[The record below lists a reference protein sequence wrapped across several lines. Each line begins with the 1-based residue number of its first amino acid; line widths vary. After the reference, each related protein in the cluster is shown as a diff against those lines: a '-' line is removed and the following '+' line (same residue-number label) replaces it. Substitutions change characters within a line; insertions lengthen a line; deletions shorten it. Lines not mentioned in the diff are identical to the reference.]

1 MDYGFEL
8 LVQMFGWIKSKLHGK
23 DNTIKPEP
31 EQMSY
36 HMMQQFPSKE
46 EISGCPS
53 SLLAIGTF
61 GNNLEGSE
69 KTNVDESLPSSEDH
83 QESTTLQEFAEVDKE
98 LRLLISGESENYNL
112 STERLLDSLRD
123 DEEIIVESMNEDAS
137 EDKDAL
143 LQRTTS
149 GINKREKDIPKNN
162 KKNMYRKSVSFLLKK
177 AVFCRGGFV
186 PSPIIS
192 SILKDPFPD
201 PKFDNST
208 KEKVL
213 RAMLNKKKYPKRQK
227 YLDKPETDRTEEQGK
242 ARNENKWDKTDSEY
256 IVLEL

>member
-1 MDYGFEL
+1 
-8 LVQMFGWIKSKLHGK
+8 MFGWIKSKLHGK

-36 HMMQQFPSKE
+36 HMMQQFPCKE
-46 EISGCPS
+46 EISGCSS

-61 GNNLEGSE
+61 GNNLKGSE
-69 KTNVDESLPSSEDH
+69 KTNVEESLHSSEDH
-83 QESTTLQEFAEVDKE
+83 QENTTLQEFGEVEKE
-98 LRLLISGESENYNL
+98 LRSLISGESENYNL

-123 DEEIIVESMNEDAS
+123 EEIIVESMNDDAS

-149 GINKREKDIPKNN
+149 GIHWKEKDIPKNN
-162 KKNMYRKSVSFLLKK
+162 KKNMYRKSLSFLLKK

-208 KEKVL
+208 KEKML
-213 RAMLNKKKYPKRQK
+213 RAMLNKKKYPKHRNIWIWLRLTGK
-227 YLDKPETDRTEEQGK
+227 KSKRRPEMKIDGTKQTQNLQAKHAMDT
-242 ARNENKWDKTDSEY
+242 
-256 IVLEL
+256 

>member
-1 MDYGFEL
+1 
-8 LVQMFGWIKSKLHGK
+8 
-23 DNTIKPEP
+23 
-31 EQMSY
+31 
-36 HMMQQFPSKE
+36 MMQQFPCKE

-61 GNNLEGSE
+61 GNNLKGSE
-69 KTNVDESLPSSEDH
+69 KTNIEESLSSSEDH
-83 QESTTLQEFAEVDKE
+83 QESTTLEEFGEVEEE

-112 STERLLDSLRD
+112 STKRLLDSLQ
-123 DEEIIVESMNEDAS
+123 DEEIIVEPMKDDA
-137 EDKDAL
+137 EGKEAL

-149 GINKREKDIPKNN
+149 GIHWKEKDIPKNN
-162 KKNMYRKSVSFLLKK
+162 KKNMYRKSLSFLLKK
-177 AVFCRGGFV
+177 AVFCRGGFM

-208 KEKVL
+208 KEKVKKFPVFSVYKTQML

-227 YLDKPETDRTEEQGK
+227 YLDMPETDRTEEQEK